1 MRAVLEINS
10 ITACYVKHTNY
21 YQQYGMV
28 WYGINLFD
36 ITEIHNTLL

>member
-1 MRAVLEINS
+1 MLQLEAMELCICICIYS
-10 ITACYVKHTNY
+10 
-21 YQQYGMV
+21 MV